1 MHINQGTRCARTVQH
16 GFTLVE
22 LMIVIAIAAILSN
35 MALVSYKDYQL
46 RSKVSTGLAL
56 ASSAKTAVSEYFST
70 NGRLPESNADTGLAA
85 DGTISNNYVQSI
97 SIGTVP
103 SSGTV
108 TITYH
113 GFGGI
118 PAGRTLLL
126 IPSGTSGSVKW
137 NCTSDNMRT
146 MYVPSSC
153 R

>member
-1 MHINQGTRCARTVQH
+1 MHINHGTRCARAAQH

-22 LMIVIAIAAILSN
+22 LMIVIAIAAILAN
-35 MALVSYKDYQL
+35 FALVSYKDYQL

-70 NGRLPESNADTGLAA
+70 EGRFPETNADANLAA
-85 DGTISNNYVQSI
+85 DGTISNNYVESI
-97 SIGTVP
+97 SVGTVP
-103 SSGTV
+103 TSGTI

-126 IPSGTSGSVKW
+126 IPTGTTGSVKW
-137 NCTSDNMRT
+137 NCTSDNMRK